1 MQKKLTVLFAFAI
14 FMLLIGW
21 AITPAQAN
29 PPDQNGKHNHGGGGG
44 GSDTGFE
51 PAFVDL
57 AGDMLTMDLPV
68 SVSRDSSKKIHFA
81 TDFVQDIVM
90 DFQIPPLPKDN
101 DCFAV
106 PETAADSGDIIQ
118 FVEELNGNSIASG
131 RFVVEVDRRKKTGGL
146 LIQYSGELGF
156 TYIQFRGPYVD
167 SPPMVIEHD
176 PVDGP
181 ITFHFGG
188 TITVWQVGEHM
199 PDDKIVACPLQL
211 VDVILYQ

>member
-1 MQKKLTVLFAFAI
+1 MQKKLTILFAFAI
-14 FMLLIGW
+14 FVLVVGW

-29 PPDQNGKHNHGGGGG
+29 PPDQIGKHNHGGGGG

-68 SVSRDSSKKIHFA
+68 SVGQDSSKKIHFA

-90 DFQIPPLPKDN
+90 DFQIPEENK
-101 DCFAV
+101 CVAV
-106 PETAADSGDIIQ
+106 PETAADSDDISL
-118 FVEELNGNSIASG
+118 FVSELNKAVIDSG
-131 RFVVEVDRRKKTGGL
+131 RFVVGVDRRKKTGGL
-146 LIQYSGELGF
+146 LIQYSGKLGF
-156 TYIQFRGPYVD
+156 TQIQFRGPYIVD
-167 SPPMVIEHD
+167 LPMVIEHVGHED
-176 PVDGP
+176 DGS

-199 PDDKIVACPLQL
+199 PDDKIVACPFQV